1 MRSIDGEVV
10 QERSIKKKDSLFQ
23 GSLLERIIFFS
34 PNAVSAQG

>member
-10 QERSIKKKDSLFQ
+10 QEQPIKKKDSLFR
-23 GSLLERIIFFS
+23 GSLSGMVIFFS